1 MNKQVA
7 LALWSKA
14 QEVAT
19 HYSNPDRDRNQGAET
34 FTVESARPTSEHV
47 ALVTYLKSSGKRA
60 LALFYYIPAK
70 ERWEYLFPTD
80 SHLLGLEGIGKA
92 KARIEAQ
99 NFEHNFS
106 A

>member
-7 LALWSKA
+7 LKLWDKA

-19 HYSNPDRDRNQGAET
+19 HYSNPDRSRNQGAET
-34 FTVESARPTSEHV
+34 FTVESARPTSEHI

-70 ERWEYLFPTD
+70 ETWCYFFPTD